1 MSPELVAW
9 GDRRQSHY
17 AVPTEQKQN
26 DLTLL
31 FHDDTMGENHTWLQ
45 RSKGMD

>member
-17 AVPTEQKQN
+17 GVPTEQKQN